1 MVEFARLS
9 RHIGCVSL
17 RRVVQEPLIKKA
29 ASHWD
34 ETVTAEDSGLIL
46 HYWESPLLRELVD
59 ANWQRR
65 TGAANSAELIRSRS
79 GRQSF
84 GLGISIGCGSA
95 EDEIS
100 LIEQGVVDRLI
111 VCDISQEQLDRA
123 EACATSRGIDPGR
136 LIRRTYADQNEP
148 LPEKVDLFYWRQSLH
163 HMLDTERTLLW
174 CRDNLSDDGAI
185 YCNDACPPDYMQ
197 WDDRVLDFVELF
209 RSSLPRQY
217 LRDPLHPTEF
227 LPNRP
232 KLPNVD
238 HWMAIDPTECASS
251 SAIIPAIQR
260 NAPNVDIAFLGG
272 CIYALAMDD
281 IINNFRS
288 EESLPLLKSAMLFD
302 RLMSMAGMNQFF
314 ACVINNRDFI

>member
-1 MVEFARLS
+1 ME
-9 RHIGCVSL
+9 
-17 RRVVQEPLIKKA
+17 KA

-34 ETVTAEDSGLIL
+34 QTVTAEDRGLIL
-46 HYWESPLLRELVD
+46 HYWQSPLLRELVD
-59 ANWQRR
+59 ANWREA
-65 TGAANSAELIRSRS
+65 TGAANSAEQIRSGS

-100 LIEQGVVDRLI
+100 LLEHGVLDRLI
-111 VCDISQEQLDRA
+111 VCDISTEQLDRA
-123 EACATSRGIDPGR
+123 EAVASARGIDPDR
-136 LIRRTYADQNEP
+136 LIRRTFVDQNEP

-174 CRDNLSDDGAI
+174 CRDNLTDDGAI

-197 WDDRVLDFVELF
+197 WDSQVLDFVELF
-209 RSSLPRQY
+209 RSSLPREY
-217 LRDPLHPTEF
+217 MRDPLDPAEL

-238 HWMAIDPTECASS
+238 HWMAIDPTECANS
-251 SAIIPAIQR
+251 SAIIPAIR
-260 NAPNVDIAFLGG
+260 KNAPKVEIAFLGG
-272 CIYALAMDD
+272 CIYGLALDD

-288 EESLPLLKSAMLFD
+288 EDDLPLLKNAMLFD

-314 ACVINNRDFI
+314 ACVINKRDFI